1 MDVDQVSNLNLTNN
15 CKYTGMCLW
24 SCSLHTCIN
33 IFWCTSRLKSL
44 VRFVQLKCNCNES
57 IFTDSC
63 TYQTFFIIRNAKTNK
78 IFVKIN
84 FIFHVEKLTN
94 TTICSTSFKFIFI
107 KCDKLLFMITVYLL
121 VWGTFIKQNFFSN
134 NVMVCNI
141 LYCIHQKIKKIRTR
155 IKFGWKYW

>member
-1 MDVDQVSNLNLTNN
+1 MKVFSQIHV
-15 CKYTGMCLW
+15 
-24 SCSLHTCIN
+24 HT
-33 IFWCTSRLKSL
+33 KH
-44 VRFVQLKCNCNES
+44 
-57 IFTDSC
+57 
-63 TYQTFFIIRNAKTNK
+63 FFIRNAKTNK

-141 LYCIHQKIKKIRTR
+141 LYCIHQKIKKNQS
-155 IKFGWKYW
+155 